1 LYNFFLFRL
10 QELQKCVR
18 PYVLTATKDGYAMH
32 MILPDVL
39 AIVKNRTG
47 DTPASF
53 NLRKLRKSIENCEGT
68 SVDHSGFFEGVQ
80 RRCVKIPRS
89 MLDEDLL
96 ELIDKGT
103 IKTNIFPVTNI
114 PLKNNRHA

>member
-1 LYNFFLFRL
+1 
-10 QELQKCVR
+10 
-18 PYVLTATKDGYAMH
+18 MH

-39 AIVKNRTG
+39 AIVKNRMG

-114 PLKNNRHA
+114 KK